1 MVNSTVARSQHHNT
15 VIALTPSVPLKVIY
29 AIFLACKVGMTYL
42 GYTEEQIAHVY
53 SDYGELI
60 FELLRDPRL
69 GGCMCAALLIMSKN
83 FYSLMTSNTKQ
94 KRQQPEPEKNKGD
107 ECSPPLIGVKEYNDY
122 LDNFLRQLDEI
133 PERPANIKVA
143 TKKQMKK
150 ELPRKTTECR
160 ADQVRNPDTGR
171 WVLKTGTIGK
181 RILAARWSEEDSSSG
196 EEDSGEE
203 DSGGEVIV

>member
-1 MVNSTVARSQHHNT
+1 
-15 VIALTPSVPLKVIY
+15 
-29 AIFLACKVGMTYL
+29 MTYL

-143 TKKQMKK
+143 TKKQTKK

-160 ADQVRNPDTGR
+160 ADQVRNPDTGRWVLKTGTIGKRILADQVRNPDTGR

-203 DSGGEVIV
+203 DSGEEDSGEEDSGGEVIV

>member
-1 MVNSTVARSQHHNT
+1 
-15 VIALTPSVPLKVIY
+15 
-29 AIFLACKVGMTYL
+29 MTYL

-143 TKKQMKK
+143 TKKQTKK

-160 ADQVRNPDTGR
+160 ADQVRNPDTGRWVLKTGTIGKRILADQVRNPDTGR